1 MIHKPQPQPPQQLPQ
16 PQPRPKPRPLPLSQV
31 PMRPF
36 IPPLTHTSSHPVH
49 PQPHASGH
57 SGHSGQWLSSSSSS
71 LAQTSF
77 SQPRSRREL
86 YPLRHQPQSYPQA
99 RPHSLSHTHSYG
111 GHHAP
116 SQYRYPVQETSFAH
130 PPRAA
135 SAAGARGD
143 PPFSNPS
150 LSNVEAV
157 THAIRNKIILEED
170 EEDILSTDRFY

>member
-1 MIHKPQPQPPQQLPQ
+1 MIHKPQPQPLPLQQPLPLPL
-16 PQPRPKPRPLPLSQV
+16 PQPRPKPKPLPLSQV

-36 IPPLTHTSSHPVH
+36 IPPLTHTGNPLH
-49 PQPHASGH
+49 PQPQPH
-57 SGHSGQWLSSSSSS
+57 SSGQWLYSSSS
-71 LAQTSF
+71 LAHTTSF

-99 RPHSLSHTHSYG
+99 RPHSLRHTHSYTG
-111 GHHAP
+111 P
-116 SQYRYPVQETSFAH
+116 SSEYHRHPVQETSFAL

-135 SAAGARGD
+135 RGD
-143 PPFSNPS
+143 PFRPVPS

-170 EEDILSTDRFY
+170 EEDILGSDRFY